1 MDNRIRLDVEIHPIV
16 TLKLH
21 DLEYGIMEID
31 HKDIERVRTDCGKT
45 MILYK
50 TGFEDKPIDG
60 FYVKESVEEVNMLIE
75 KAKEIFLMALIS
87 YKAVKVDQNEQI

>member
-1 MDNRIRLDVEIHPIV
+1 MDNRIRLDVEINPIV

-21 DLEYGIMEID
+21 SFEYGFMEID
-31 HKDIERVRTDCGKT
+31 HKDIERVRTDGGKT

-50 TGFEDKPIDG
+50 TYFEDKPIDG

-75 KAKEIFLMALIS
+75 KAKETYSMALIN
-87 YKAVKVDQNEQI
+87 YKAVKVD